1 MSIFVNRGL
10 QRVALKLS
18 GDALSFKFEILLEE
32 STADKKNEEDGD
44 SDVDEEEQ
52 KKKAE

>member
-1 MSIFVNRGL
+1 MSVFVDRGL

-18 GDALSFKFEILLEE
+18 GDAMMLKFEILLEE
-32 STADKKNEEDGD
+32 TTADKKNDEDGD

-52 KKKAE
+52 KKKAA